1 MGGDG
6 CLSLSGSDI
15 DFSSKESSEDES
27 RFLSDLDDGRTLSHF
42 DVVTDKFDGQQGP
55 SSSWDFSRHWM
66 EVL

>member
-6 CLSLSGSDI
+6 CLSLSCSDI

-55 SSSWDFSRHWM
+55 SSSWDFSL
-66 EVL
+66 VTG